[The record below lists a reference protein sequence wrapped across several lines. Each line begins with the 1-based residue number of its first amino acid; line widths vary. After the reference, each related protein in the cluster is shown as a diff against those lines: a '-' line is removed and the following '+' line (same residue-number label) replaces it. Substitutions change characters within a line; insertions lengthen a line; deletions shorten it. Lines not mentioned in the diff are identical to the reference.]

1 MVCVG
6 HLVHCLA
13 CLKPIRMHLV
23 LEHITKGPEDPVGTE
38 VFRESTG
45 REKQKETGSDSPA
58 SRGERVKNRKKM
70 TITNE
75 MKFSSF
81 Q

>member
-13 CLKPIRMHLV
+13 CLKSIRMHLV
-23 LEHITKGPEDPVGTE
+23 LEHITKGPEDPLGTE
-38 VFRESTG
+38 AFRESTG

-58 SRGERVKNRKKM
+58 SRGKGLKTEKR
-70 TITNE
+70 
-75 MKFSSF
+75 
-81 Q
+81 